1 MDLRQSVNFSVNKI
15 LYSSLDDESDDSSKL
30 MVATVSF
37 IQEHIE
43 RQRPSHIGL
52 ARPRMGN
59 LLHDQ
64 EDGHYRLYRDYFHPT
79 KPVFME

>member
-1 MDLRQSVNFSVNKI
+1 
-15 LYSSLDDESDDSSKL
+15 

-59 LLHDQ
+59 LLHDR